1 MKSAPPGSLLWL
13 LRWQTRAALA
23 NLSARQRWSI
33 GIGLVLFSAL
43 LIFVGVTLRPDLS
56 ALTLNAPLAGAAVP
70 LLALGLVVLW
80 TMMIAAA
87 VNAALAALFTRGDL
101 TLLLHSPIAPRTVLA
116 SRALGVALSAGVS
129 VALLMVPLLAA
140 AAVLGV
146 WRAMGLLGWWLAA
159 AVLAACVGL
168 WLTLGLVRTLGV
180 QRTRTVSAVLGSLIG
195 AAVFLAFQWPNFL
208 RISGQGRAADRIN
221 TPPFDFLAGLRL
233 PSDSLLALPVRAA
246 WSEPGPLLG
255 LLGAAALCLMLTV
268 TALTRLFVL
277 GAQTSQERPTAR
289 LPRPAAARP
298 LRFRTARSATLLKEW
313 RLIWRDPALLSRTL
327 LQLLYLVPLL
337 APALRGGNIGATVG
351 VGVVLLTSNLA
362 VSLAQLTLNAEDA
375 PDLLRSAPR
384 SPAVLRRD
392 KWLAASLP
400 PLGLG
405 VAGLALL
412 AFRGQLGAAAI
423 DLPLL
428 LLGVG
433 GSALMVLW
441 QPLPTR
447 RADLFRRQ
455 QAPPFWLTL
464 LTLVFQLTMAG
475 TVYLLNAGQW
485 WGLGTLAVALAA
497 LAIAYG
503 QRRSDAS

>member
-1 MKSAPPGSLLWL
+1 MSSAPPGSLLWL
-13 LRWQTRAALA
+13 LRWQTRGALA
-23 NLSARQRWSI
+23 NLTTGQRWGI
-33 GIGLVLFSAL
+33 GIGLVVFSGF
-43 LIFVGVTLRPDLS
+43 LIAIGLSLRPRLA
-56 ALTLNAPLAGAAVP
+56 ALNLNAPLPDAALP
-70 LLALGLVVLW
+70 LLALGLLVLW
-80 TMMIAAA
+80 TMMVAAA
-87 VNAALAALFTRGDL
+87 VNAALTALFTRGDL

-116 SRALGVALSAGVS
+116 SRALGVALSAGLS

-140 AAVLGV
+140 AAVLGA

-168 WLTLGLVRTLGV
+168 WLTLGLVRVLGV

-195 AAVFLAFQWPNFL
+195 AAVFLAFQVPNLL
-208 RISGQGRAADRIN
+208 RPSGQDRGSNQIN
-221 TPPFDFLAGLRL
+221 PVLDVLAGLRL
-233 PSDSLLALPVRAA
+233 SSGSLLALPVQAA

-255 LLGAAALCLMLTV
+255 LLAAAALGLMLTV
-268 TALTRLFVL
+268 MALTRLFVL

-289 LPRPAAARP
+289 LPRRTAGRP
-298 LRFRTARSATLLKEW
+298 LRFRTARTATLLKEW

-327 LQLLYLVPLL
+327 LQLLYLLPLL
-337 APALRGGNIGATVG
+337 APALRGGNLAATVG

-362 VSLAQLTLNAEDA
+362 VALAQLTLNAEDA

-384 SPAVLRRD
+384 SPAALRRD

-405 VAGLALL
+405 LAGLGLL
-412 AFRGQLGAAAI
+412 AFRGQIQAAAL

-441 QPLPTR
+441 QPLPVR
-447 RADLFRRQ
+447 RADLFKRQ
-455 QAPPFWLTL
+455 QSAPLWLNI
-464 LTLVFQLTMAG
+464 LTLVFQAALAG
-475 TVYLLNAGQW
+475 TAYLLNAGQW
-485 WGLGTLAVALAA
+485 WGLGTLAVALVA

-503 QRRSDAS
+503 ERRSDAT